1 MSIQRKFAILIGLIG
16 LSVVVTISAAL
27 WAVSTF
33 QRELSD
39 PFQATAT
46 VLDHLDD
53 MKRSL
58 TAGNAAMLQLSGAE
72 ASQSERLRRLADS
85 LDNSLSL
92 LLADDASRR
101 RLGVGAIRTLEVR
114 LDRAVEDLRS
124 AASGAMSETE
134 EARRLANEDAV
145 LIQRIENR
153 LLADAQRAVSHG
165 EVIWRQMLVVMGFAF
180 LLAVMT
186 CALSLILVRRWILR
200 PIRAL
205 RRAAVRIGAGDYEHR
220 IAVHGHDEF
229 ARLSA
234 EVNDMAGLI
243 DEMQRERVE
252 KERLAAAGEIIRR
265 LAHNIRN
272 PLAGIRSLAEVA
284 RAESPPD
291 SDFRATQDRII
302 GTVDK
307 FERWL
312 KELLQSTT
320 PLRIEPAPH
329 EIQPWLASIADS
341 HRALA
346 ESRSVRIELTTDDA
360 PKRATFDDRHLE
372 QALVAILSNA
382 IEVSPE
388 GAEVRIEAGRTGDLW
403 MIRIRD
409 HGPGIAPEFV
419 EKVFAANF
427 TTKPD
432 GHGIGLAVAQQ
443 VVRGHQG
450 RIFVEPPVGAE
461 SGSGASF
468 VVELPIE
475 PPTVEPSEDS
485 GEHLNGVISGE
496 NSHH

>member
-27 WAVSTF
+27 WAVSMF
-33 QRELSD
+33 QRELSG

-58 TAGNAAMLQLSGAE
+58 TAGNTAMLQLSEAGAP
-72 ASQSERLRRLADS
+72 QSERLRRLADS
-85 LDNSLSL
+85 LDTSLSL

-101 RLGVGAIRTLEVR
+101 RLGVGAIRTLDAR
-114 LDRAVEDLRS
+114 LDRAVNDLRS
-124 AASGAMSETE
+124 AASGALADAD
-134 EARRLANEDAV
+134 EARRLANEDTV

-165 EVIWRQMLVVMGFAF
+165 EAIWRQMLVVMGIAF

-186 CALSLILVRRWILR
+186 CVLSLILVRRWILR

-284 RAESPPD
+284 RAESPPA
-291 SDFRATQDRII
+291 SDMRATQDRII

-329 EIQPWLASIADS
+329 DIRPWLTSIADS
-341 HRALA
+341 HRAMA
-346 ESRSVRIELTTDDA
+346 ESRLVGIELSTENA
-360 PKRATFDDRHLE
+360 PLRATFDDRHLE
-372 QALVAILSNA
+372 QAIVAILANA

-388 GAEVRIEAGRTGDLW
+388 GSHVHVKAGRNGESWT
-403 MIRIRD
+403 IRIQD
-409 HGPGIAPEFV
+409 HGPGIPADLV
-419 EKVFAANF
+419 EKVFTANF

-443 VVRGHQG
+443 VVRGHHG